1 MELACFPRANVASWA
16 PASYQIR
23 LEHARSSLL
32 VDGHIPLSP
41 WLLRG
46 LDLGE
51 VLLNPLELGEDLMV
65 LSVCALEF

>member
-1 MELACFPRANVASWA
+1 MASWA

-32 VDGHIPLSP
+32 VDGHIPRSL
-41 WLLRG
+41 WFLCG

-51 VLLNPLELGEDLMV
+51 VLLNSLEFGEDVMV
-65 LSVCALEF
+65 LGVCTLEF